1 MTTIQTYL
9 YPNIVEVQFWD
20 PAIFTTR
27 NRVVYA
33 KPVTIYQGV
42 DNPIQVLIKNQDQ
55 KPVNL
60 TGYSMQADIQD
71 PANQLT
77 VQSFAVT
84 LSNVSLGRA
93 SFTIS
98 KAIVDNLD
106 QRIYKLTFR
115 TINVATDQETPMY
128 IDDNFGVP
136 LDLHVRPAYYSDTTP
151 STEESITIDG
161 GTL

>member
-9 YPNIVEVQFWD
+9 YPNTVEVQFWD
-20 PAIFTTR
+20 SAIFTTR

-42 DNPIQVLIKNQDQ
+42 DNPIQILVKNQDQ

-60 TGYSMQADIQD
+60 TGYNMQADIQD
-71 PANQLT
+71 PTNAAT
-77 VQSFAVT
+77 VYSFAVT
-84 LSNVSLGRA
+84 YSNISLGRA
-93 SFTIS
+93 GFTITKS
-98 KAIVDNLD
+98 VVDNLD

-115 TINVATDQETPMY
+115 TINVSTDQETPVY

-151 STEESITIDG
+151 SAEESIIIDG
-161 GTL
+161 GTI